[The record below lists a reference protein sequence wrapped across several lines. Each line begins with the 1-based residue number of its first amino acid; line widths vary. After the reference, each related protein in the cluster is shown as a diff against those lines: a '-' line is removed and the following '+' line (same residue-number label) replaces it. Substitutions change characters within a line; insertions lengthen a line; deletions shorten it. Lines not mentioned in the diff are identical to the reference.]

1 MLRGSFTALL
11 ILVLGLKASASS
23 VKLDVQFVGEAVHI
37 ELSGQEQW
45 NYNIQRTTEKNKTFI
60 DLQVPRIDQSSV
72 SNLERFS
79 APFVRSVQVL
89 RQGVDGQDTI
99 RFELKDEDVESFD
112 YLTDQPSRL
121 IVDLFK
127 ASGPVSNK
135 EVVLPQKASS
145 PKEVKPRASK
155 VNEASTRTPASD
167 TLVINQDSGQLNRDT
182 TPRAGVFDGA
192 DPHFDRFSIKDYE
205 VREDAILASRE
216 NVYLEFP
223 ILKQSNDI
231 LSKMLARPPVYLV
244 EAKDTE
250 ENKQARLLVQLF
262 SNKRFNVFL
271 KTLNWFLEKYPQSEY
286 DELVRFMWADAHFAQ
301 WREGGNVSDY
311 DLAMIRYRQAM
322 EKYPQSPLAERTL
335 MLMSFSTL
343 ERGDYLATLR
353 QFQAHI
359 RNRPNSPNR
368 DLSRLGIAESFL
380 KIKRFEDAINQLNE
394 IEKDAQRQYALQA
407 AYLKGDVYFEK
418 KDYPNAIKEYS
429 AALSKFPDKGNE
441 FPNAVYNQ
449 AAALFWTGEHR
460 KSLELYSQFLQ
471 KFPSHPFSG
480 YAMTRI
486 GELLEILGADKTR
499 VVGSYLEA
507 YFRYGNEPS
516 ARVARM
522 RLLSERMPQMK
533 EKELENAIKEIESI
547 VKNEKDLPKLE
558 QFSTILISD
567 GLSKRKEYEESIR
580 RLIKYYQANPT
591 SADTQLLSSR
601 IVRNINAQIADEV
614 QKGRFLEALKI
625 HNKYTD
631 SWLKSSQ
638 RIDTKVNLARA
649 FEQAGTP
656 VRAEEIYKDSLN
668 QVYALKGTPEEK
680 QKRIVEKIP
689 TTDELNL
696 RLASV
701 TFSQGKFPQ
710 AFDYL
715 KQIQKPGSL
724 SDVDQIE
731 RVKLTASLLQRR
743 GDLGSATRYLA
754 ELLREWKGIPEL
766 VADSYLQLAQLEL
779 QGGDEGSAMK
789 SLEKISTL
797 QKDSNGKVPAEVH
810 AKSLEMLGDLK
821 LKNNQEAEGIKA
833 YETLLSQY
841 EGQRPLS
848 SIRYKV
854 GQHYFKLGEIQ
865 KAADVWD
872 KLKNNQSQ
880 FWYKLAQ
887 EQLKSSEWNNDY
899 KKYIQRIPA
908 MEGTQR

>member
-1 MLRGSFTALL
+1 MFRGFFAVCLMLF
-11 ILVLGLKASASS
+11 LGLKASASA
-23 VKLDVQFVGEAVHI
+23 VKLDIQFVGEAVHL
-37 ELSGQEQW
+37 ELAGHEQW
-45 NYNIQRTTEKNKTFI
+45 NYDLKRTTEKNKVFI
-60 DLQVPRIDQSSV
+60 DLQVPRLDQSSV
-72 SNLERFS
+72 DKLEKFS
-79 APFVRSVQVL
+79 APFVKSVQVL
-89 RQGVDGQDTI
+89 RQNVDGQDVV
-99 RFELKDEDVESFD
+99 RFEITDSEIESFD

-127 ASGPVSNK
+127 SQPSPTAKTAQNPKTTEKTKSANTVAPKQK
-135 EVVLPQKASS
+135 EAKA
-145 PKEVKPRASK
+145 R
-155 VNEASTRTPASD
+155 NPASD
-167 TLVINQDSGQLNRDT
+167 TLVINQDSGNASADVK
-182 TPRAGVFDGA
+182 PRAGVFDGA
-192 DPHFDRFSIKDYE
+192 DPNFDRFAIKDFE
-205 VREDAILASRE
+205 VKEEAVLASRE

-231 LSKMLARPPVYLV
+231 LSKMLSRPPVYIV
-244 EAKDTE
+244 EPKDTD

-262 SNKRFNVFL
+262 SNKRYNVFL

-301 WREGGNVSDY
+301 WREGSNVSDY

-322 EKYPQSPLAERTL
+322 ERYPQSALAERTL

-359 RNRPNSPNR
+359 RNRPTSPNR

-380 KIKRFEDAINQLNE
+380 KIKRFDDAINQLNE
-394 IEKDAQRQYALQA
+394 IEKDGQRQYAVQA

-418 KDYPNAIKEYS
+418 KDYPNAIKEY
-429 AALSKFPDKGNE
+429 AAAQSKFPDTGNE

-471 KFPSHPFSG
+471 RFPSHPYSG

-499 VVGSYLEA
+499 VVGAYLEA

-533 EKELENAIKEIESI
+533 EKELKNAIQEIEAI
-547 VKNEKDLPKLE
+547 VKEDKELLKLE
-558 QFSTILISD
+558 QFATILVSD
-567 GLSKRKEYEESIR
+567 GLSKRKEYEDSIN

-601 IVRNINAQIADEV
+601 IVRNINAQISDEV

-638 RIDTKVNLARA
+638 RIDTKVNLAKA
-649 FEQAGTP
+649 FELAGTP
-656 VRAEEIYKDSLN
+656 SRAEEIYKATLN
-668 QVYALKGTPEEK
+668 EIYALKGSPEER
-680 QKRIVEKIP
+680 QKRILEKIP
-689 TTDELNL
+689 STDDLNL

-701 TFSQGKFPQ
+701 TFGQGKFPQ

-715 KQIQKPGSL
+715 KQIQKPDSL
-724 SDVDQIE
+724 SEVDQIE
-731 RVKLTASLLQRR
+731 RVKLTSSLLQRR
-743 GDLGSATRYLA
+743 GDLRSATRYLS

-766 VADSYLQLAQLEL
+766 VADSYLQLAQLEVQL
-779 QGGDEGSAMK
+779 GDQAGAVK

-821 LKNNQEAEGIKA
+821 FKSGQEEDGIKA
-833 YETLLSQY
+833 YENLLSQY
-841 EGQRPLS
+841 ESEKPLS

-854 GQHYFKLGEIQ
+854 GQYYFKKGEIQ

-872 KLKNNQSQ
+872 KLKSNKSQ

-887 EQLKSSEWNNDY
+887 EQLKSSEWKNDY

-908 MEGTQR
+908 MEGTQ